1 MDDKMASNREC
12 CFSNCA
18 KSWWTKLFRRF

>member
-1 MDDKMASNREC
+1 MDDKMASIGEY

-18 KSWWTKLFRRF
+18 KSWWTKLFLRF